1 MIDVFDLSE
10 LLTEYGV
17 DPKRVLKNNQKI
29 LSRGEYFGIKNMLD
43 YLIGE
48 LNVSARNIE
57 KCPSILY
64 SDLFSVKENYNF
76 LKNSVIKNK
85 DVVSTLHML
94 GVDPNELKKTYEYVL
109 NKYGK
114 KCLSN
119 ITSILRVPVERIKAI
134 ESMLDDER
142 LITSAAISS
151 LSINDIEKD
160 ILICRENGVNIVRSV
175 FKSSPRD
182 LEDIVITCKKYGI
195 KPEGTMF
202 LRNAKELEKIFE
214 ICKENNIEPKGT
226 IFLRSP

>member
-29 LSRGEYFGIKNMLD
+29 LSRGEYCDIKNMLD

-85 DVVSTLHML
+85 DVVSSLHML

-119 ITSILRVPVERIKAI
+119 ITSILRVQVERIKAI

-151 LSINDIEKD
+151 LS
-160 ILICRENGVNIVRSV
+160 LAYL
-175 FKSSPRD
+175 P
-182 LEDIVITCKKYGI
+182 
-195 KPEGTMF
+195 
-202 LRNAKELEKIFE
+202 
-214 ICKENNIEPKGT
+214 
-226 IFLRSP
+226 